1 MNENTEVIWTDEI
14 IQIEELEE
22 KIAPGGSWADDL

>member
-1 MNENTEVIWTDEI
+1 MNENTGVIWTDEI

-22 KIAPGGSWADDL
+22 KVAPSLSWDD

>member
-1 MNENTEVIWTDEI
+1 MNEDVTVVWTDEI

-22 KIAPGGSWADDL
+22 KIAPSIGWDD

>member
-1 MNENTEVIWTDEI
+1 MSENTEVIWTDEI

-22 KIAPGGSWADDL
+22 KVAPSMSWDD

>member
-1 MNENTEVIWTDEI
+1 MNENTKVIWTDEI

-22 KIAPGGSWADDL
+22 KVAPSMSWDD